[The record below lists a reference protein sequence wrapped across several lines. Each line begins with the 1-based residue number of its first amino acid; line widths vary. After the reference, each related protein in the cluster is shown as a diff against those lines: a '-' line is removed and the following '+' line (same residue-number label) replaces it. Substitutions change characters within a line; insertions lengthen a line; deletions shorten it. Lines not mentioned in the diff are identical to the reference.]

1 MTLLAFLRKD
11 LQNEASYRMYF
22 LWRVGSLVFSV
33 VGLFFLSGM
42 FAGPLPS
49 LASYGGDYFSF
60 ALIGLA
66 LTEAMVACLNSF
78 SAAVRYEQVVGTLE
92 AMAATPTRLGRI
104 LFYSGL
110 YPLFYSGLRSVL
122 SLGLGIAL
130 GAQIG
135 LLPLLRAIPVFV
147 LTMVTFGALG
157 VISASMILV
166 LRRSDPVG
174 MLLGAV
180 SFLFSGAL
188 YPLTA
193 IPESLR
199 TISYFLPITYALE
212 AARKLVL
219 SGATLAEVSNEV
231 GILALFALICT
242 VLAASAIRWAA
253 RTTTAGGIRHY

>member
-1 MTLLAFLRKD
+1 MRLLAFLRKD
-11 LQNEASYRMYF
+11 LAHEASYRMYF

-42 FAGPLPS
+42 FAGPVPALS
-49 LASYGGDYFSF
+49 SYGGDYFCF

-78 SAAVRYEQVVGTLE
+78 SAAIRYEQVVGTLE
-92 AMAATPTRLGRI
+92 AMAATPTSLGRI

-110 YPLFYSGLRSVL
+110 YPLFYAGLRSAL

-130 GAQIG
+130 GANLG
-135 LLPLLRAIPVFV
+135 FLPLLRAVPVFL

-174 MLLGAV
+174 MLLGAI

-193 IPESLR
+193 IPEPLR
-199 TISYFLPITYALE
+199 TVSYFLPITYALE

-219 SGATLAEVSNEV
+219 LDASLADVGGEM

-242 VLAASAIRWAA
+242 VLAAVSIRWAA
-253 RTTTAGGIRHY
+253 RTTAAGGIRHY